1 MKFFFTIAFAFIVNT
16 FECQTPYSV
25 AKEVLKIY
33 RTYVIIDKVAT
44 DLTKNLNLNPIS
56 LPRTHISRLPINQ
69 VGIPKQ
75 ELSQFKLPTTDNLQK
90 LINPVVKFNT
100 EDLSKY
106 RKSLASSN
114 QVNTEQLWQ
123 YLAEINIENEK
134 EMNLVEKENMN
145 ENIVSDFK
153 YWRWTPDPADKYY
166 KLIID
171 ALSPMN
177 TPGETIM
184 GQINNGKYGP
194 LAATNFLQFDMN
206 QIINN
211 SYSIDNIFNS
221 SLNKNS
227 SSTNSNKFK
236 PNPYQ
241 SLMLT
246 RDENGFF
253 KIGQ

>member
-1 MKFFFTIAFAFIVNT
+1 MNFFFTIAFAFIVNT

-44 DLTKNLNLNPIS
+44 DLTKNLNLNPTATVNDKLIKSFPSIPLPSTPLPSIRWSSKLLSSMS
-56 LPRTHISRLPINQ
+56 LAPID
-69 VGIPKQ
+69 IPKKPIYPDFD
-75 ELSQFKLPTTDNLQK
+75 ETLSERSI
-90 LINPVVKFNT
+90 LII
-100 EDLSKY
+100 L
-106 RKSLASSN
+106 
-114 QVNTEQLWQ
+114 
-123 YLAEINIENEK
+123 EIDRQIENEK
-134 EMNLVEKENMN
+134 EMNLVEKENMI

-153 YWRWTPDPADKYY
+153 YWRWTPKY
-166 KLIID
+166 
-171 ALSPMN
+171 A
-177 TPGETIM
+177 
-184 GQINNGKYGP
+184 P

-206 QIINN
+206 QIININN
-211 SYSIDNIFNS
+211 SYSIDNIFWS
-221 SLNKNS
+221 HLNKNS
-227 SSTNSNKFK
+227 SSPNSNKFK

>member
-90 LINPVVKFNT
+90 RINPVVKFNT

-123 YLAEINIENEK
+123 YLAEIDI
-134 EMNLVEKENMN
+134 
-145 ENIVSDFK
+145 ENIVSDF
-153 YWRWTPDPADKYY
+153 R
-166 KLIID
+166 
-171 ALSPMN
+171 
-177 TPGETIM
+177 
-184 GQINNGKYGP
+184 QINNLKYAP

-211 SYSIDNIFNS
+211 SYSIDNIFWS
-221 SLNKNS
+221 HLNKNS
-227 SSTNSNKFK
+227 SSPNSNKFK

>member
-90 LINPVVKFNT
+90 RINPVVKFNT

-123 YLAEINIENEK
+123 YLAEIDIENEK
-134 EMNLVEKENMN
+134 EMNLVEKENMI

-153 YWRWTPDPADKYY
+153 YWRWTP
-166 KLIID
+166 
-171 ALSPMN
+171 
-177 TPGETIM
+177 
-184 GQINNGKYGP
+184 KYGS

-211 SYSIDNIFNS
+211 SYSINNIFWS
-221 SLNKNS
+221 HLNKNS
-227 SSTNSNKFK
+227 SSPNSNKFK